1 MVKVDARKDYY
12 ADLGVSPNAGTDE
25 IKKQFKRLGERR
37 AVRII
42 LVLRNMG
49 NSKLRMEADLFLHAQ
64 KLSNIILTETPG
76 EKSSSFPSSRPFKLL
91 MRFSV
96 TPNCD

>member
-1 MVKVDARKDYY
+1 MDARKDYY

-42 LVLRNMG
+42 LVFKG
-49 NSKLRMEADLFLHAQ
+49 Y
-64 KLSNIILTETPG
+64 G
-76 EKSSSFPSSRPFKLL
+76 EFQT
-91 MRFSV
+91 V
-96 TPNCD
+96 DGG